1 VERIELGAGGIALLG
16 RRGEVDEADVEGR
29 LAPRGV
35 AHVGLLGVGGDEDA
49 RSGTR
54 GPRDAPR
61 GHPAYRGLRPGPA
74 YHGHE
79 PEGGPAWT
87 RQHRQDRRSGT
98 ARRRW

>member
-1 VERIELGAGGIALLG
+1 GPGSDGRGDGRVLAEDHLDHAAGVERIELGAGGIALLG

-74 YHGHE
+74 Y
-79 PEGGPAWT
+79 
-87 RQHRQDRRSGT
+87 
-98 ARRRW
+98 